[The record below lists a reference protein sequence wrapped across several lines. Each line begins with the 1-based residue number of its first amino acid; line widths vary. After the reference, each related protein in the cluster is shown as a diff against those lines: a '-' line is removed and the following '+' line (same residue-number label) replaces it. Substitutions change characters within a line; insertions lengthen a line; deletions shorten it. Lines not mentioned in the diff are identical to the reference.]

1 MKCFYIH
8 RLHNLVTARQ
18 NDRSTIS
25 SLEKKL
31 QEERRSKQN
40 TENQIAQLERRA
52 KKLEEQNQARAQA
65 LANAK

>member
-1 MKCFYIH
+1 MFIFH

-18 NDRSTIS
+18 NDRSTIT